1 VEHPSSLDRPFAWR
15 KTALVAAGIATLEL
29 LLLVLVGLAILTHR
43 FDGGGGE
50 GALKRERAAGKR
62 GGTAKAPVPVAKLPR
77 SETSVIVFNGNGL
90 PGAAGEAADLIRS
103 LRYLIAGTANAP
115 RTDFAR
121 SIVMFRPGYRGEA
134 ARLARDLR
142 IRRVAPLDGL
152 RPADLQGAQVALI
165 VGRS

>member
-1 VEHPSSLDRPFAWR
+1 VEHPAPLDRPFAWR
-15 KTALVAAGIATLEL
+15 KTALVAAGIASLEL

-43 FDGGGGE
+43 FDPA
-50 GALKRERAAGKR
+50 GATAAKRAAGA
-62 GGTAKAPVPVAKLPR
+62 GEPAGSAKARVPAAKLPR
-77 SETSVIVFNGNGL
+77 SETSVIVLNGNGM

-103 LRYLIAGTANAP
+103 LRYVIAGTENAP

-142 IRRVAPLDGL
+142 VRRVAPLDGL
-152 RPADLQGAQVALI
+152 RAADLQGAQVALI